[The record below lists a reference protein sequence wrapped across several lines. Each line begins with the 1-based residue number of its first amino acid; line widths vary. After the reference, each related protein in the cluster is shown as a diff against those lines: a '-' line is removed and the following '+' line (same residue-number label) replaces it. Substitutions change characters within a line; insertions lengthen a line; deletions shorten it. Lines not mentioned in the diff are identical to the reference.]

1 MVRYCGIHMP
11 RSIFLVLE
19 VGPRPGWKKLHKQ
32 EMIRVLSLKTGV
44 KGWDF
49 ARSYEKLTDE
59 DVKSE
64 SRVGDHA

>member
-49 ARSYEKLTDE
+49 DIWR
-59 DVKSE
+59 
-64 SRVGDHA
+64 